1 MEVYSNDGKCKS
13 YEKIGTT
20 TSSIGF
26 TTAKIALTTGD
37 SYKEAKSALI
47 TVETASI
54 RFTMDGTTPT
64 VTEGTGAGH
73 ILDVGQSYVVRG
85 VEAVRNFRCI
95 NAVASSGASV
105 KSSYFF

>member
-1 MEVYSNDGKCKS
+1 MEIYSNDGKCKS

-20 TSSIGF
+20 TSAIGF

-37 SYKEAKSALI
+37 SYMEAKTALV
-47 TVETASI
+47 TVETAAL

-64 VTEGTGAGH
+64 VAAGTGAGH
-73 ILDVGQSYVVRG
+73 LIEAGQSYVVRG

-95 NAVASSGASV
+95 NNVNASGAVAHC
-105 KSSYFF
+105 SYFF

>member
-1 MEVYSNDGKCKS
+1 
-13 YEKIGTT
+13 
-20 TSSIGF
+20 
-26 TTAKIALTTGD
+26 
-37 SYKEAKSALI
+37 
-47 TVETASI
+47 
-54 RFTMDGTTPT
+54 MDGTTPT